1 MRQLTKRLTALALA
15 LVLTLSL
22 GASAWATEAAAPTT
36 EDMETATITINDVNN
51 GDTAVVYQ
59 LVKYIDKYTNYE
71 YEENFEKFL
80 KEKAGADYQGDIGSY
95 FAGERDRATKLIEE
109 FVGLCNTSKENG
121 GYAATLSQYGEKLT
135 ASDGVMSVALEPG
148 YYLIVPETILA
159 NSKIYQ
165 PITVFVRVDAGK
177 LEVYAGGSHTGQTV
191 TAGQVIP
198 VSAKSES
205 GPKIE
210 KRVWCKTHE
219 KWAVTADGGVG
230 QTMDF
235 YVEIALPKYGNIS
248 QLKLTVNDKMVGLK
262 YVDGSAGVYEK
273 EPVIKSGDGE
283 NVSADTPLDGAVKTV
298 TQDGSVLK
306 FELDYDRVVH
316 NDGTAAV
323 SAKTVWLHYQAT
335 VTDDAIGEHK
345 ATNTASLTYSNAATA
360 NEQTTEEKT
369 TTVYNY
375 SFELRKFSE
384 DNESLTG
391 AEFSIYKK
399 SDKADEADKEKIV
412 SFVPV
417 QGKTGV
423 YRPAHPDEMTGE
435 NVVTKLPADFTLVGL
450 STGECYLEEVV
461 VPTGYF
467 APAGM
472 FKLTLVF
479 GTGATDDHT
488 GYLNASVD
496 GTTSFSAVNDKD
508 SALIQR
514 RATGSGPDAYIY
526 KVDLKNS
533 TTPVLPST
541 GGVGTVAFTVAGIAI
556 MVAAAFLVLRR
567 KNKER

>member
-95 FAGERDRATKLIEE
+95 FAGQSANVTKLIED
-109 FVGLCNTSKENG
+109 FVGRCNTADS
-121 GYAATLSQYGEKLT
+121 GYSLPDEEYKKVTV
-135 ASDGVMSVALEPG
+135 DGTSADVELEPG
-148 YYLIVPETILA
+148 YYLIVPTTTTV
-159 NSKIYQ
+159 NNKIYQ

-235 YVEIALPKYGNIS
+235 YVEIALPKYDNIS

-384 DNESLTG
+384 DNESLAG

-423 YRPAHPDEMTGE
+423 YRPAYPDEMTGE

-472 FKLTLVF
+472 FKLTLVS